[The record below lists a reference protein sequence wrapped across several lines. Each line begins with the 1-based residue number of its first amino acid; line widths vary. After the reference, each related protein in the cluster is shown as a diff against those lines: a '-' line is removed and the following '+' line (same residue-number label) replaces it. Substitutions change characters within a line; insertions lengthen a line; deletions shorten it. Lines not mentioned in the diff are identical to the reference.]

1 MIALVTDSN
10 AQLPSLL
17 IDRYD
22 IQVVPLT
29 VTVDGV
35 DHLEGV
41 DIEVDAFYDLFTRGT
56 AGPPQVTTS
65 QPSPGLFGEA
75 YARAA
80 TRGAEAIL
88 SIHIGSEVS
97 GTLNS
102 ARIAAA
108 RSEVPVRLVDTATA
122 SFATGCCVWEAA
134 EALAAGAD
142 LESAASVAET
152 LAPRIGNVFVVGGLE
167 LARAGGRLHAGAA
180 EGVPDGGLPVLSLV
194 EGSVRPVGHAADA
207 AEAAAI
213 MARTIQA
220 GGDALRVAVGVADRG
235 AGPTADAL
243 VDRLVDAP
251 QVAEMI
257 RYRIGPSVGVH
268 TGPGTAG
275 AVYYPPTRP

>member
-1 MIALVTDSN
+1 MIALVADSN

-108 RSEVPVRLVDTATA
+108 TSEVPVRLVDPATA
-122 SFATGCCVWEAA
+122 CFATGCCVWEAA

-142 LESAASVAET
+142 L
-152 LAPRIGNVFVVGGLE
+152 VVLG
-167 LARAGGRLHAGAA
+167 
-180 EGVPDGGLPVLSLV
+180 
-194 EGSVRPVGHAADA
+194 RPVTAAQDPP
-207 AEAAAI
+207 
-213 MARTIQA
+213 
-220 GGDALRVAVGVADRG
+220 ALLR
-235 AGPTADAL
+235 AL
-243 VDRLVDAP
+243 V
-251 QVAEMI
+251 
-257 RYRIGPSVGVH
+257 GPSSNS
-268 TGPGTAG
+268 T
-275 AVYYPPTRP
+275 PPARRDERRS